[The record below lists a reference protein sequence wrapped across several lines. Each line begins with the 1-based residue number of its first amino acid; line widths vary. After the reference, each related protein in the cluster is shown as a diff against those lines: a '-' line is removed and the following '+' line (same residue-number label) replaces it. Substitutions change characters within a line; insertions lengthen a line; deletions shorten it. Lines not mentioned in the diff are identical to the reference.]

1 MSSISKEV
9 VRRYILGRQGLWP
22 GRRWKGEKGT
32 AQALRYIECVQMDPL
47 NVLGRSHDLALLSRV
62 VDYKPEYLNTL
73 MYHNR
78 AFFEYGGNMRIYP
91 VAELSY
97 WRVTMGRTGEEKKRW
112 ARYWRIDS
120 SLLKIVKAELRAR
133 GPLSNRDFRG
143 EKRVGAYRGR
153 KDSALALYYLW
164 LTGEVMV
171 HHRNRFERVYDF
183 RKNIVPASLDRKARV
198 KEAEGYFAR
207 KAFAYR
213 GLCTTRSW
221 ARWTSFFIDRKLARK
236 EAERWLDRML
246 TEGEIAQVSI
256 EGEKEPYYLL
266 AQDAGL
272 LEAVDEGH
280 VPYAWRPLDTTT
292 QEEVVFLAPLETVI
306 AYGRAK
312 WLFGFE
318 YFWEVYTPAAK
329 RRWGYYNVPVLYG
342 DQLVARIG
350 PKLDRESGTLI
361 INGFWPENDKI
372 AKDAEFAD
380 ALARG
385 LARLMNFVNA
395 GTIDVSVVGPPRL
408 RRHIQKR
415 IKEEKD
421 G

>member
-1 MSSISKEV
+1 M
-9 VRRYILGRQGLWP
+9 
-22 GRRWKGEKGT
+22 GEKGT

-47 NVLGRSHDLALLSRV
+47 NVIARSHDLALLSRV
-62 VDYKPEYLNTL
+62 VGYQPQYLENL
-73 MYHNR
+73 LYR
-78 AFFEYGGNMRIYP
+78 EREFFEYGGNMRIYP
-91 VAELSY
+91 MGEQPY
-97 WRVTMGRTGEEKKRW
+97 WRVTMGRTREEKKRW

-120 SLLKIVKAELRAR
+120 PLLKTVKAELRAR
-133 GPLSNRDFRG
+133 GPLGNRDFRG

-164 LTGEVMV
+164 LIGEVMI
-171 HHRNRFERVYDF
+171 HHRKGFERVYDF

-221 ARWTSFFIDRKLARK
+221 ARWTSFFIDRKLDRK
-236 EAERWLDRML
+236 EAQRWMERML
-246 TEGEIAQVSI
+246 SDGEIAQVTI

-280 VPYAWRPLDTTT
+280 VPYAWRPLETTT
-292 QEEVVFLAPLETVI
+292 QEEVVFLAPLEPVI
-306 AYGRAK
+306 ASGRAK
-312 WLFGFE
+312 WLFGFD
-318 YFWEVYTPAAK
+318 YMWEVYTPAAK
-329 RRWGYYNVPVLYG
+329 RRWGYYNLPVLYD

-361 INGFWPENDKI
+361 INGFWPENEKI
-372 AKDAEFAD
+372 AKDAEFAE

-385 LARLMNFVNA
+385 LARLMGFVKT
-395 GTIDVSVVGPPRL
+395 GIMDVSAIKPARL
-408 RRHIQKR
+408 RKHIQTR
-415 IKEEKD
+415 IKEGK
-421 G
+421 GG